1 MKRFLKQFNHLNF
14 GITKVDFYHDI
25 NKGGVKMAKLLKRMF
40 SLIGL
45 GSTVRW

>member
-1 MKRFLKQFNHLNF
+1 MKRFSKQFNHLNF
-14 GITKVDFYHDI
+14 GITKVDFYHD
-25 NKGGVKMAKLLKRMF
+25 NSKGGAVMAKFLKKMF